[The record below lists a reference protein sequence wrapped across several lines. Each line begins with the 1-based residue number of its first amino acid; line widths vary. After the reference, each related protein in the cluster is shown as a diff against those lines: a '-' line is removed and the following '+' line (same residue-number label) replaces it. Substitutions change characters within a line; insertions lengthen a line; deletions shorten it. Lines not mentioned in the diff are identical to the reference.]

1 MNLILDFGNTSI
13 KVACFENE
21 QLIHFFTCQDLSL
34 IYDVIEEKK
43 PLNII
48 ISSVTKQ
55 HLPLLALS
63 NVINLTHQ
71 TPLPIKNEYETP
83 HTLGMDRLAGVIGAI
98 TLFPTTNCLVIDAG
112 TCITYDF
119 ISKEKTYLGGSI
131 SLGSQMRFKAL
142 SNFTNALPLVEFNP
156 FVSLI
161 GTSTQTAI
169 QSGVFYGILCE
180 MNGIIA
186 SYEAQFGKVQ
196 TIICGG
202 DAKYFESK
210 IKAHI
215 FVDSNLVLS
224 GLHTILRYNISLS

>member
-13 KVACFENE
+13 KVACFENK
-21 QLIHFFTCQDLSL
+21 QLTHFFTCQDLSF
-34 IYDVIEEKK
+34 IYQLIEEKK
-43 PLNII
+43 PLHII

-55 HLPLLALS
+55 HLPLVNLPNLL
-63 NVINLTHQ
+63 NLTHQ
-71 TPLPIKNEYETP
+71 TPLPIKNEYGTP
-83 HTLGMDRLAGVIGAI
+83 NTLGMDRLAGVIGAMN
-98 TLFPTTNCLVIDAG
+98 LFPDTNCLVIDAG

-119 ISKEKTYLGGSI
+119 ITKEKKYVGGSI

-142 SNFTNALPLVEFNP
+142 SNFTNALPLVEFDP
-156 FVSLI
+156 FVSLV
-161 GTSTQTAI
+161 GKSTQTAI
-169 QSGVFYGILCE
+169 QSGVFHGILSE
-180 MNGIIA
+180 MNGIIQ
-186 SYEAQFGKVQ
+186 SYQAEFGKVQ